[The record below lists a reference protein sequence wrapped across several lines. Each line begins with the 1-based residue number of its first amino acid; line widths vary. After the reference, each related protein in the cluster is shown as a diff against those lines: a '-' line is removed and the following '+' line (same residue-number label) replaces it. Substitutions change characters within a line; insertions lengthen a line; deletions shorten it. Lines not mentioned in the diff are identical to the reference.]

1 MPNKPSLDKT
11 RITLRM
17 PIQIRAKMRA
27 MMRESDGTLTEN
39 DIALEALERILEN
52 VKLTK
57 EDKEWA
63 KQERQKN
70 ETWRKNNG

>member
-27 MMRESDGTLTEN
+27 MMRDSDGTLTEN